1 MRKRTLFKWIGVSGA
16 VLVVIFLFS
25 SVFAQGWGYGMMN
38 HGSMMNGRNMMGY
51 GMMGGMMNH
60 MMGSGMMSNWQNMP
74 EQYRLTPEQ
83 QQAIWNIGDE
93 YQPKLLSLNRELHA
107 TRLEFQGYEARLE
120 ADPQKIRDY
129 RNTIL
134 EVEKKIGE
142 YRIQAREKM
151 NKILTQEQKAY
162 WGGNV
167 WSYGE
172 DWCPMMSGN
181 MMGGTSHPR
190 GMMGY

>member
-93 YQPKLLSLNRELHA
+93 YQPKLLS
-107 TRLEFQGYEARLE
+107 
-120 ADPQKIRDY
+120 
-129 RNTIL
+129 
-134 EVEKKIGE
+134 
-142 YRIQAREKM
+142 
-151 NKILTQEQKAY
+151 
-162 WGGNV
+162 
-167 WSYGE
+167 
-172 DWCPMMSGN
+172 
-181 MMGGTSHPR
+181 
-190 GMMGY
+190 